1 MIAAALA
8 PGIFQAAGRMQC
20 PLPLPAWLSILFPA
34 PSPPGSFAAT
44 SPQESP
50 ILGRMTALDAQDVT
64 RARKG
69 DGEAY
74 RRIVLRHQQ
83 SLATR
88 MRRFARGA
96 ADVEE
101 LVHETFVQAY
111 LSLHTYSERAPFE
124 HWLQSIA
131 TRVGYAYWK
140 RRARAKK
147 FAHLEESNEIAAVA
161 APPSPEDASTILHAV
176 LEKLSPRDRL
186 IITLIHLEE
195 RTVTEA
201 AEHTG
206 WSQTMVKVQAFRA
219 RGRLKKLL
227 QQTHLSEDA
236 P

>member
-1 MIAAALA
+1 VTCAAFG
-8 PGIFQAAGRMQC
+8 PNIFQTAGRMQC
-20 PLPLPAWLSILFPA
+20 PLPLPAWLSILFGA
-34 PSPPGSFAAT
+34 PSFAAT
-44 SPQESP
+44 PRCESP
-50 ILGRMTALDAQDVT
+50 ILGEMSELDATDVAQ
-64 RARKG
+64 ARKG

-83 SLATR
+83 SLAKR
-88 MRRFARGA
+88 MRRFARTVG
-96 ADVEE
+96 DVDE

-140 RRARAKK
+140 RRDRAKK
-147 FAHLEESNEIAAVA
+147 IAHLEESNEIAATA
-161 APPSPEDASTILHAV
+161 APPSPEEASATLHAV
-176 LEKLSPRDRL
+176 LEKLSPRDRM
-186 IITLIHLEE
+186 IITLLHLEE
-195 RTVTEA
+195 RTVAEA

-227 QQTHLSEDA
+227 QQARLSEDA